1 MCDFEKKQ
9 DELDKEIAKI
19 WHNPFYDGI
28 IHYETYI
35 KEKTKLL
42 WILKE
47 PHGKGPQDFRAFYA
61 NPSTEYSKWKATF
74 GNIIRL
80 SWSILAGIFDYDKI
94 PELKNN
100 GSIDGSYILEA
111 VAIININK
119 QGGDSSTPSGK
130 MYYEYKRKDVKDFLL
145 KQIKF
150 INPDI
155 IINCHRVYDFIS
167 DQLGENTLNKI
178 NGEQYGFNKNRLIID
193 TGHPNVHGTI
203 INKDYCN
210 NILNIVKLRK

>member
-1 MCDFEKKQ
+1 MCDFEKK
-9 DELDKEIAKI
+9 LDNEILEI
-19 WHNPFYDGI
+19 WDNPFYDGI

-35 KEKTKLL
+35 KEKIKLL
-42 WILKE
+42 WVLKE

-61 NPSTEYSKWKATF
+61 NPSTEYSKWKVTF

-130 MYYEYKRKDVKDFLL
+130 MNNEYKRKEVKDFLL
-145 KQIKF
+145 KQIEF

-155 IINCHRVYDFIS
+155 IINCHRVYEFIS
-167 DQLGENTLNKI
+167 DQLDGNTLNKI

-203 INKDYCN
+203 TNKDYCN